1 MSLRSRM
8 ASVSDRLI
16 AKYGDEQQ
24 FVTIVSTPGA
34 TEFDVPTLTET
45 ETTVKAVVTGV
56 RQWEVS
62 ETVLASDLHVLVS
75 GEAPSVAV
83 GGVIKIDGDNHTVI
97 QARKMLAAGYA
108 SAVKYTVRRG

>member
-1 MSLRSRM
+1 MGLRERM
-8 ASVSDRLI
+8 GATADRLI
-16 AKYGDEQQ
+16 SKYGDTQQ
-24 FVTIVSTPGA
+24 IVAIVTTPGA
-34 TEFDVPTLTET
+34 TEFDAPSIA
-45 ETTVKAVVTGV
+45 ETTTDVKAVVTGV

>member
-1 MSLRSRM
+1 MNLRSRM

-45 ETTVKAVVTGV
+45 ETTVNAVVTGV
-56 RQWEVS
+56 RQWETS
-62 ETVLASDLHVLVS
+62 ETVTASDLGVLV
-75 GEAPSVAV
+75 GGGATIAQV
-83 GGVIKIDGDNHTVI
+83 GDIIKIDDENHTVI
-97 QARKMLAAGYA
+97 QVRKILAAGQA
-108 SAVKYTVRRG
+108 SAIKYFVRAG